1 MVQSTNNVDA
11 CCSLINKVFALY
23 TPNTATTEPK
33 LLCKELAT
41 TVMNSFPN
49 IKPER
54 YSSRSLS
61 PNSAVMM
68 LKCLLGL
75 EESVLIS
82 QFLVLIASTSNPHHS
97 DTSSF
102 ISSQQFIDQLL
113 DVGRSFGWETLCPGL
128 SAMIQSSGDRNACCG
143 LIDKLFTLSTA
154 NTTTAGCKL
163 LCKELAAVFINA
175 PPSVGDRPYSSR
187 LLSPDSALMILKC
200 LQGLKEV
207 GLTSQFIVSIAST
220 GRCQFIHS
228 QSFVDQLIE
237 TGRAI
242 GWESLGPGLLAMFQ
256 KLTVSSDNIT
266 VCGDFLTKLVLTANP
281 STMTDQ
287 QKSVCQSLL
296 KVVVKSVCREQDI
309 AFPTAQPPRR
319 STLTYTYLE
328 QPEPSSRSFEF
339 VLSLFKVVFILE
351 GGKEAL
357 VSLMS
362 TFLRQPIRYP
372 IVTVLAFALEE
383 VYLWVEGEKRE
394 SLHPL
399 VTSCIT
405 ALENTSLMSITPD
418 PKGWSYNVSVRCT
431 CQDCQALQE
440 FLKSST
446 HVQVQF
452 QMVLKRRSHIEKQLA
467 QLKCISYS
475 TDRSGSPHTLIVKKA
490 KQSREQKQIQQQ
502 IRIRTA
508 SRLRVLLAFQQKLST
523 SGEQEPLAKRQKRG
537 DEGSCSKSGP
547 ALCSSVPTV
556 TVVDLTHEK

>member
-187 LLSPDSALMILKC
+187 LLSPDSAIMILKC

-256 KLTVSSDNIT
+256 
-266 VCGDFLTKLVLTANP
+266 
-281 STMTDQ
+281 
-287 QKSVCQSLL
+287 
-296 KVVVKSVCREQDI
+296 
-309 AFPTAQPPRR
+309 
-319 STLTYTYLE
+319 
-328 QPEPSSRSFEF
+328 
-339 VLSLFKVVFILE
+339 
-351 GGKEAL
+351 
-357 VSLMS
+357 
-362 TFLRQPIRYP
+362 
-372 IVTVLAFALEE
+372 
-383 VYLWVEGEKRE
+383 
-394 SLHPL
+394 
-399 VTSCIT
+399 
-405 ALENTSLMSITPD
+405 
-418 PKGWSYNVSVRCT
+418 
-431 CQDCQALQE
+431 
-440 FLKSST
+440 
-446 HVQVQF
+446 
-452 QMVLKRRSHIEKQLA
+452 
-467 QLKCISYS
+467 
-475 TDRSGSPHTLIVKKA
+475 
-490 KQSREQKQIQQQ
+490 
-502 IRIRTA
+502 
-508 SRLRVLLAFQQKLST
+508 
-523 SGEQEPLAKRQKRG
+523 
-537 DEGSCSKSGP
+537 
-547 ALCSSVPTV
+547 
-556 TVVDLTHEK
+556 